1 MRCAGYATVIVFL
14 LALVIAPAA
23 TAAVPTTPEEVQ
35 AVAGDV
41 LAEEIISFM
50 EAEHCGGT
58 GDHLSRA
65 DLQDA
70 ALNYP
75 EYPRR
80 IVDSTG
86 KTITIVRPLT
96 RIVAYNSHWVT
107 PLHQEDKIVG
117 VANSAV
123 RAAVINPYALGKI
136 NIGGGGPTFPD
147 IEKIYECDPDA
158 IITYVT
164 LGPGDDF
171 FVDKMPPSVKVI
183 RMDFLEPSYLREEIL
198 KIGYLLDCEEEAARY
213 VAWHDRY
220 VDEIKERTAA
230 IPDDERIRV
239 FIDVGASG
247 GADRRTASEGQYMH
261 THCTDAGGINV
272 AADTVEAK
280 TGVVNTE
287 WIAQQNPDAILGLC
301 YAGGYET
308 DDPAELA
315 DHYSDLLGQKI
326 LTFTPAV
333 KNNKVYIISYRYAY
347 GLQYPAALATIAKW
361 FYPDRF
367 ADLDPEAINQEYI
380 DRFHGVDYDVTEQ
393 GVFTYP
399 DRR

>member
-1 MRCAGYATVIVFL
+1 MKATGYAAALAIL
-14 LALVIAPAA
+14 LALLIAPAA
-23 TAAVPTTPEEVQ
+23 ATAVPTTPQEIHD
-35 AVAGDV
+35 VAGDV

-50 EAEHCGGT
+50 DAEYCGGR
-58 GDHLSRA
+58 GDHFSRA
-65 DLQDA
+65 DLADA
-70 ALNYP
+70 SHNFP

-80 IVDSTG
+80 ITDTTG
-86 KTITIVRPLT
+86 KEITIVRPLN

-107 PLHQEDKIVG
+107 PLHQEDKVIG
-117 VANSAV
+117 VANSGV
-123 RAAVINPYALGKI
+123 RAAVINPYALEKI
-136 NIGGGGPTFPD
+136 DIGGGGPNFPD
-147 IEKIYECDPDA
+147 IEKIYECNPDA

-171 FVDKMPPSVKVI
+171 FVDKMPSSVTVV
-183 RMDFLEPSYLREEIL
+183 RMDYLEPSYLRDEIL
-198 KIGYLLDCEEEAARY
+198 KIGYLLDCQEQAAEY

-220 VDEIKERTAA
+220 VDDIKQRAAA
-230 IPDDERIRV
+230 IPEDERLKV

-261 THCTDAGGINV
+261 AHCTDAGGVNV
-272 AADTVEAK
+272 AADTVAAK

-308 DDPAELA
+308 DDPTALA
-315 DHYSDLLGQKI
+315 DHHSDITGQQI
-326 LTFTPAV
+326 LTFTPAA
-333 KNNKVYIISYRYAY
+333 KNNQVYIVSYRYAY

-380 DRFHGVDYDVTEQ
+380 DRFHGVDYDVAEH

-399 DRR
+399 DTR